1 VGRIHAS
8 GFIALFHTLCGFYQ
22 GRFEQ
27 RLTIMNNNR
36 GIMSNAEWHSPLG
49 RLILFFYLIVLIFVS
64 ILVIFPFIFSFTAG
78 LHNSIDVVKP
88 GIHLWPAEPLWGN
101 YLDAWNRFAMSRLFL
116 NTIIAAGG
124 GVLAQITVSSLA
136 AYSLSRLN
144 PIGKDVIRA
153 ILLITMAVPGIV
165 YLVPR
170 YVVVAHM
177 GFLNSYIG
185 LWIPYAASSFMIL
198 VLNSSFDQIPRD
210 LYEAAQIDGASEIRM
225 FLNITLPLSSS
236 VLLVLGLFAFIGFW
250 GDFLWPFLILRES
263 GLQTISVRLYTL
275 TRGFPLNLY
284 MAASF
289 IAMIPPSIAA
299 FYLQRHAPKGGL
311 TF

>member
-1 VGRIHAS
+1 MDSA
-8 GFIALFHTLCGFYQ
+8 
-22 GRFEQ
+22 
-27 RLTIMNNNR
+27 NR
-36 GIMSNAEWHSPLG
+36 SIMSNSEWRSPAG
-49 RLILFFYLIVLIFVS
+49 RLIAFFYFFILLIVS

-88 GIHLWPAEPLWGN
+88 GIHLWPQTPLWGN
-101 YLDAWNRFAMSRLFL
+101 YLDAWQRFAMSRLFL

-124 GVLAQITVSSLA
+124 GVIAQLTVSSLA

-144 PIGKDVIRA
+144 PIGKNFIRA
-153 ILLITMAVPGIV
+153 LLLITMAVPGIV

-170 YVVVAHM
+170 YVVMADLDL
-177 GFLNSYIG
+177 LNNYLG
-185 LWIPYAASSFMIL
+185 LWIPYAANSFMIL
-198 VLNSSFDQIPRD
+198 VLNNSFDQIPRD
-210 LYEAAQIDGASEIRM
+210 LYEAAEMDGASEIRM
-225 FLNITLPLSSS
+225 FFNITLPLSYSTM
-236 VLLVLGLFAFIGFW
+236 LVLGLFAFIGFW

-311 TF
+311 TI

>member
-1 VGRIHAS
+1 MSNA
-8 GFIALFHTLCGFYQ
+8 
-22 GRFEQ
+22 
-27 RLTIMNNNR
+27 NR
-36 GIMSNAEWHSPLG
+36 GIMSNAEWRSPLG
-49 RLILFFYLIVLIFVS
+49 RLIQIFYLIILLFVS

-88 GIHLWPAEPLWGN
+88 GIHLWPKTPLWGN
-101 YLDAWNRFAMSRLFL
+101 YLDAWDRFKISRLFL
-116 NTIIAAGG
+116 NTAIAAGG
-124 GVLAQITVSSLA
+124 GVIAQLVVSSLA

-144 PIGKDVIRA
+144 PIGKNIIRF
-153 ILLITMAVPGIV
+153 IILITMAVPGIV

-170 YVVVAHM
+170 YVIIAKM
-177 GFLNSYIG
+177 GLVDNFLG

-198 VLNSSFDQIPRD
+198 VLNNAFDQIPRD

-225 FLNITLPLSSS
+225 FTNITIPLSSS
-236 VLLVLGLFAFIGFW
+236 VLMVLGLFAFIGFW
-250 GDFLWPFLILRES
+250 GDFLWPFLILRQS
-263 GLQTISVRLYTL
+263 DLQTISVRLYTL

-311 TF
+311 TI

>member
-1 VGRIHAS
+1 MGTA
-8 GFIALFHTLCGFYQ
+8 
-22 GRFEQ
+22 
-27 RLTIMNNNR
+27 NR
-36 GIMSNAEWHSPLG
+36 GIMSNAEWRTPTE
-49 RLILFFYLIVLIFVS
+49 RLITFIYFILLAFVS
-64 ILVIFPFIFSFTAG
+64 VIVIFPFLFSFTAG

-88 GIHLWPAEPLWGN
+88 GIHLWPAKPLWNN
-101 YLDAWNRFAMSRLFL
+101 YLDAWQRFKISRLFL
-116 NTIIAAGG
+116 NTAIAAGG
-124 GVLAQITVSSLA
+124 GVVAQIIVSSLA

-144 PIGKDVIRA
+144 PIGKNIIRA
-153 ILLITMAVPGIV
+153 IILVTMAVPGVV

-170 YVVVAHM
+170 YVVITKL
-177 GFLNSYIG
+177 GLLNNFLG

-198 VLNSSFDQIPRD
+198 VLNNAFDQIPKD
-210 LYEAAQIDGASEIRM
+210 LYEAAQIDGASDMHM
-225 FLNITLPLSSS
+225 FIKITLPLSSS

-250 GDFLWPFLILRES
+250 GDFLWPFLVLRDS
-263 GLQTISVRLYTL
+263 SLQTISVRLYTL
-275 TRGFPLNLY
+275 TRGFSLNLY